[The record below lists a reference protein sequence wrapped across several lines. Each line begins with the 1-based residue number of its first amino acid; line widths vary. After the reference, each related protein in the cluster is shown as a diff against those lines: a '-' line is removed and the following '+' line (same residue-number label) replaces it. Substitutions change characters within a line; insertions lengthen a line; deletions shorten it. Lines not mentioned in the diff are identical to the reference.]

1 MTASVK
7 GEARIGE
14 HVLKFGINQLCD
26 IEAAFEGK
34 SAVEVFQGMGDN
46 PSMTTLRQIFAIG
59 LGVEQVEAGAI
70 IDDVGFSAATAA
82 LGQAF
87 EAAFPDAKGDA
98 PPRKAA
104 RRTTG

>member
-1 MTASVK
+1 MAASVK

-14 HVLKFGINQLCD
+14 RVLKFGINQLCD

-46 PSMTTLRQIFAIG
+46 PSMTTLRQIFAVG
-59 LGVEQVEAGAI
+59 LDVEQAEAGEI
-70 IDDVGFSAATAA
+70 IDEVGFAAATAA

-87 EAAFPDAKGDA
+87 EAAFPSAAGDA
-98 PPRKAA
+98 SPRKAA
-104 RRTTG
+104 RRTIG